1 MSTILCLITAEINN
15 FCSSLI
21 MLICLTLFFCP
32 ETAATG
38 EDDSTFPIYGPD
50 QIYALTSADCT
61 SAPTNS
67 VGNTNFRNKLLFS
80 HPKSSG
86 LTTTT
91 INSSGKQNCPNKVSK
106 GRG

>member
-32 ETAATG
+32 ETAATR
-38 EDDSTFPIYGPD
+38 EDDSTFPIYAPD
-50 QIYALTSADCT
+50 QIYAFTPADFT
-61 SAPTNS
+61 SAPTHS
-67 VGNTNFRNKLLFS
+67 VGNTNFRSKLLFS
-80 HPKSSG
+80 HPQSSG

-91 INSSGKQNCPNKVSK
+91 INDSGKQNCPNKAAK